1 MDNYL
6 PTGSTLRGCAV
17 LLGLT
22 LAATAT
28 VQVQTT
34 SPADAATSLSTRR
47 TQLDSLT
54 DQVRKKAGCKPLHI
68 SDRLNTSAQGHAE
81 DMAAKRY
88 LSHTSADGTT
98 WIQRIKAAGYPDP
111 GAENVARGRT
121 SAGEALKLWMASPGH
136 GRNITNCA
144 LTRVGIGYANPGNY
158 WVQDFGY

>member
-6 PTGSTLRGCAV
+6 PSGSVRRGAAA

-28 VQVQTT
+28 AAVLT
-34 SPADAATSLSTRR
+34 SSRADAATSLSTQRA
-47 TQLDSLT
+47 QLDSLT
-54 DQVRKKAGCKPLHI
+54 DEVRKKAGCKPLHI
-68 SDRLNTSAQGHAE
+68 SDRLNASAQGHAK

-121 SAGEALKLWMASPGH
+121 SAAEALKLWMESPGH
-136 GRNITNCA
+136 ERNITNCA
-144 LTRVGIGYANPGNY
+144 LTRVGIGYADPGNY